1 MVAESYMLR
10 ALKSR
15 RCFVQIGGGKKAPP
29 TGHWTPYIRSNFRRR
44 RLLSTPA
51 VYANP
56 QILVALA
63 YKHGSNAA
71 RRKTM
76 SISRRDFV
84 KDSTLTAI
92 GTSLALSSGPF
103 AGKVLGANEKIT
115 VGVIGCGS
123 QGRWDMRDF
132 LRQPDVQIAAVCDVY
147 EANLNQARELTDG
160 KAALYKDFRKLL
172 EQKDIDAV
180 IIATPDHWHAM
191 PSIHACDAGKDVY
204 VEKPLSHTIQE
215 GRKMVEAAR
224 RNKRIVQMGTQQR
237 SGKHFQQAVDIVR
250 SGKLGKVVFAR
261 TWNYSNELPQG
272 IGNPPD
278 TDPLPGLDWDMWLG
292 PAPYVH
298 YNRNRCLGNFRWFWD
313 YAGGKLTDWGT
324 HLIDVVHWAMD
335 VDAPTTVYAAGAKYY
350 IQDNRETPDNLEVIY
365 EYPGFM
371 MNYSNRIVNGY
382 GIDGRS
388 YGIQFQGTQGTLFVD
403 RSGFEFT
410 PELQRVGDES
420 APPAEKPF
428 KGEGSPQHLPH
439 VRNFLDCVKSRQAPA
454 SEIEIGHRS
463 TTAALLGNIALKV
476 KQKITWDAKKE
487 QIVGNTEAAGLLT
500 KQYRSPWKLA

>member
-1 MVAESYMLR
+1 
-10 ALKSR
+10 
-15 RCFVQIGGGKKAPP
+15 
-29 TGHWTPYIRSNFRRR
+29 
-44 RLLSTPA
+44 
-51 VYANP
+51 
-56 QILVALA
+56 
-63 YKHGSNAA
+63 
-71 RRKTM
+71 M

-84 KDSTLTAI
+84 KDSTITAI
-92 GTSLALSSGPF
+92 GTGLALSSGPF

-123 QGRWDMRDF
+123 QGRWNMRDF

-147 EANLNQARELTDG
+147 EANLNQAREMTDG
-160 KAALYKDFRKLL
+160 KAAAYKDFRKLL

-191 PSIHACDAGKDVY
+191 PAIHACDAGKDVY

-224 RNKRIVQMGTQQR
+224 RNKRVVQMGTQQR

-250 SGKLGKVVFAR
+250 SGKLGKVVFVR
-261 TWNYSNELPQG
+261 TWNYGNELPQG

-292 PAPYVH
+292 PAPYVR

-313 YAGGKLTDWGT
+313 YAGGKITDWGT
-324 HLIDVVHWAMD
+324 HLIDVVHWALD

-350 IQDNRETPDNLEVIY
+350 IQDNRETPDNLEVTY

-382 GIDGRS
+382 GIDGHS

-476 KQKITWDAKKE
+476 KQKINWDGKKE
-487 QIVGNTEAAGLLT
+487 QIVGNTEAATLLT

>member
-1 MVAESYMLR
+1 
-10 ALKSR
+10 
-15 RCFVQIGGGKKAPP
+15 
-29 TGHWTPYIRSNFRRR
+29 
-44 RLLSTPA
+44 
-51 VYANP
+51 
-56 QILVALA
+56 
-63 YKHGSNAA
+63 
-71 RRKTM
+71 M

-103 AGKVLGANEKIT
+103 AGRVLGANEKIV

-123 QGRWDMRDF
+123 QGRWNMRDF

-147 EANLNQARELTDG
+147 DANLNQALEMTDG
-160 KAALYKDFRKLL
+160 KAATYKDFRKLL
-172 EQKDIDAV
+172 ERKDIDAV
-180 IIATPDHWHAM
+180 IVATPDHWHAM
-191 PSIHACDAGKDVY
+191 PMIHACDTGKDVY

-224 RNKRIVQMGTQQR
+224 RNKRVVQMGTQQR
-237 SGKHFQQAVDIVR
+237 SGKHFQQAVELVR
-250 SGKLGKVVFAR
+250 SGKLGKVVFVR
-261 TWNYSNELPQG
+261 TWNYNNELPQG

-335 VDAPTTVYAAGAKYY
+335 VDAPTTVYAAGSKYY
-350 IQDNRETPDNLEVIY
+350 IQDNRETPDNLEVTY

-382 GIDGRS
+382 GIDGHS

-403 RSGFEFT
+403 RAGYEFT

-420 APPAEKPF
+420 APPAEKAF
-428 KGEGSPQHLPH
+428 KAEGSPQHLPH

-454 SEIEIGHRS
+454 SEVEIGHRS
-463 TTAALLGNIALKV
+463 TSAALLGNIALKV
-476 KQKITWDAKKE
+476 KQKISWDAKKE
-487 QIVGNTEAAGLLT
+487 QILGNTEAATLLT

>member
-1 MVAESYMLR
+1 
-10 ALKSR
+10 
-15 RCFVQIGGGKKAPP
+15 
-29 TGHWTPYIRSNFRRR
+29 
-44 RLLSTPA
+44 
-51 VYANP
+51 
-56 QILVALA
+56 
-63 YKHGSNAA
+63 
-71 RRKTM
+71 M

-84 KDSTLTAI
+84 KDSTITAI
-92 GTSLALSSGPF
+92 GTGLALSSGPF

-123 QGRWDMRDF
+123 QGRWNMRDF

-147 EANLNQARELTDG
+147 EANLNQAREMTDG
-160 KAALYKDFRKLL
+160 KAAAYKDFRKLL

-191 PSIHACDAGKDVY
+191 PAIHACDAGKDVY

-224 RNKRIVQMGTQQR
+224 RNKRVVQMGTQQR

-250 SGKLGKVVFAR
+250 SGKLGKVVFVR
-261 TWNYSNELPQG
+261 TWNYGNELPQG

-292 PAPYVH
+292 PAPYVR

-313 YAGGKLTDWGT
+313 YAGGKITDWGT
-324 HLIDVVHWAMD
+324 HLIDVVHWALD
-335 VDAPTTVYAAGAKYY
+335 VDAPATVYAAGAKYY
-350 IQDNRETPDNLEVIY
+350 IQDNRETPDNLEVTY

-382 GIDGRS
+382 GIDGHS

-476 KQKITWDAKKE
+476 KQKINWDGKKE
-487 QIVGNTEAAGLLT
+487 QIVGNTEAATLLT

>member
-1 MVAESYMLR
+1 
-10 ALKSR
+10 
-15 RCFVQIGGGKKAPP
+15 
-29 TGHWTPYIRSNFRRR
+29 
-44 RLLSTPA
+44 
-51 VYANP
+51 
-56 QILVALA
+56 
-63 YKHGSNAA
+63 
-71 RRKTM
+71 M

-84 KDSTLTAI
+84 KDSTITAI
-92 GTSLALSSGPF
+92 GTGLALSAGPL
-103 AGKVLGANEKIT
+103 ARNALGANEKIV

-123 QGRWDMRDF
+123 QGRWNMRDF

-147 EANLNQARELTDG
+147 EANLNQALEMTDG
-160 KAALYKDFRKLL
+160 KAATYKDFRKLL
-172 EQKDIDAV
+172 ERKDIDAV
-180 IIATPDHWHAM
+180 IVATPDHWHAM
-191 PSIHACDAGKDVY
+191 PTIHACDAGKDVY

-237 SGKHFQQAVDIVR
+237 SGKHFQQAVEVVR
-250 SGKLGKVVFAR
+250 SGKLGKVTFVR
-261 TWNYSNELPQG
+261 TWNYNNELPQG

-298 YNRNRCLGNFRWFWD
+298 YNRNRCIGNFRWFWD

-324 HLIDVVHWAMD
+324 HLIDVVHWAMN
-335 VDAPTTVYAAGAKYY
+335 VDAPTTAFAVGSKYY
-350 IQDNRETPDNLEVIY
+350 IQDNRETPDNLEVLY
-365 EYPGFM
+365 EYPGFL

-382 GIDGRS
+382 GIDGHS

-403 RSGFEFT
+403 RAGFEFT

-420 APPAEKPF
+420 APPTEEAYKA
-428 KGEGSPQHLPH
+428 KGSPQHLPH

-463 TTAALLGNIALKV
+463 TTASLLGNIALKV

-487 QIVGNTEAAGLLT
+487 QIVGNTEAASLLT

>member
-1 MVAESYMLR
+1 
-10 ALKSR
+10 
-15 RCFVQIGGGKKAPP
+15 
-29 TGHWTPYIRSNFRRR
+29 
-44 RLLSTPA
+44 
-51 VYANP
+51 
-56 QILVALA
+56 
-63 YKHGSNAA
+63 
-71 RRKTM
+71 M

-92 GTSLALSSGPF
+92 GTSLALSTGPL
-103 AGKVLGANEKIT
+103 AKNVLGANDKIV

-132 LRQPDVQIAAVCDVY
+132 LRQPDVQIAGVCDVY
-147 EANLNQARELTDG
+147 DANLNEAREMTDG
-160 KAALYKDFRKLL
+160 KAATYKDFRKLL
-172 EQKDIDAV
+172 ERKDVDAV

-191 PSIHACDAGKDVY
+191 PTIHACDAGKDVY

-215 GRKMVEAAR
+215 GRKMVDAAR

-237 SGKHFQQAVDIVR
+237 SGQHFQKAVDIVR
-250 SGKLGKVVFAR
+250 SGKLGKVVFVR

-292 PAPYVH
+292 PAPYVR

-313 YAGGKLTDWGT
+313 YAGGKITDWGT

-335 VDAPTTVYAAGAKYY
+335 VEAPNTVYAAGGKYY
-350 IQDNRETPDNLEVIY
+350 IQDNRETPDNLEVTF

-371 MNYSNRIVNGY
+371 MNYSNRIVNNY
-382 GIDGRS
+382 GIDGHS
-388 YGIQFQGTQGTLFVD
+388 YGIQFQGTLGTLFVD
-403 RSGFEFT
+403 RAGFEFT

-454 SEIEIGHRS
+454 SEVEIGHRS
-463 TTAALLGNIALKV
+463 TTAALLGNISLKV
-476 KQKITWDAKKE
+476 KQKVVWDAKKE
-487 QIVGNTEAAGLLT
+487 QIVGNAEADALLT
-500 KQYRSPWKLA
+500 KQYRSPWKIA

>member
-1 MVAESYMLR
+1 MSM
-10 ALKSR
+10 S
-15 RCFVQIGGGKKAPP
+15 
-29 TGHWTPYIRSNFRRR
+29 
-44 RLLSTPA
+44 
-51 VYANP
+51 
-56 QILVALA
+56 
-63 YKHGSNAA
+63 
-71 RRKTM
+71 M

-92 GTSLALSSGPF
+92 GTTLALSTGPL
-103 AGKVLGANEKIT
+103 AKNVLGANDKIV

-147 EANLNQARELTDG
+147 EANLNEAREMTDG
-160 KAALYKDFRKLL
+160 KAATYKDFRKLL
-172 EQKDIDAV
+172 ERKDIDAV
-180 IIATPDHWHAM
+180 IVATPDHWHAM
-191 PSIHACDAGKDVY
+191 PTIHACDAGKDVY

-215 GRKMVEAAR
+215 GRKMVDAAR

-237 SGKHFQQAVDIVR
+237 SGQHFQKAVDIIR
-250 SGKLGKVVFAR
+250 SGKLGKVAFVR

-292 PAPYVH
+292 PAPYVR

-313 YAGGKLTDWGT
+313 YAGGKITDWGT

-335 VDAPTTVYAAGAKYY
+335 VDAPNTVYAAGGKYY
-350 IQDNRETPDNLEVIY
+350 IQDNRETPDNLEVTY

-371 MNYSNRIVNGY
+371 MNYSNRIVNNY

-403 RSGFEFT
+403 RAGFEFT

-454 SEIEIGHRS
+454 SEVEIGHRS
-463 TTAALLGNIALKV
+463 TTASLLGNISLKV
-476 KQKITWDAKKE
+476 KQKLVWDAKKE
-487 QIVGNTEAAGLLT
+487 QIVGNAEADTLLT

>member
-1 MVAESYMLR
+1 
-10 ALKSR
+10 
-15 RCFVQIGGGKKAPP
+15 
-29 TGHWTPYIRSNFRRR
+29 
-44 RLLSTPA
+44 
-51 VYANP
+51 
-56 QILVALA
+56 
-63 YKHGSNAA
+63 
-71 RRKTM
+71 M

-103 AGKVLGANEKIT
+103 AGKVFGANDKIV

-123 QGRWDMRDF
+123 QGRWNMRDF

-147 EANLNQARELTDG
+147 EANLNQAREMTDG
-160 KAALYKDFRKLL
+160 KAAAYKDFRKLL

-191 PSIHACDAGKDVY
+191 PAIHACDAGKDVY

-215 GRKMVEAAR
+215 GRKMVEAGR
-224 RNKRIVQMGTQQR
+224 RNKRVVQMGTQQR

-250 SGKLGKVVFAR
+250 SGKLGKVVFVR
-261 TWNYSNELPQG
+261 TWNYGNELPQG

-292 PAPYVH
+292 PAPYVR

-313 YAGGKLTDWGT
+313 YAGGKITDWGT
-324 HLIDVVHWAMD
+324 HLIDVVHWALD

-350 IQDNRETPDNLEVIY
+350 IQDNRETPDNLEVTY

-382 GIDGRS
+382 GIDGHS

-476 KQKITWDAKKE
+476 KQKITWDGKKE
-487 QIVGNTEAAGLLT
+487 QIVGNTEAATLLT

>member
-1 MVAESYMLR
+1 
-10 ALKSR
+10 
-15 RCFVQIGGGKKAPP
+15 
-29 TGHWTPYIRSNFRRR
+29 
-44 RLLSTPA
+44 
-51 VYANP
+51 
-56 QILVALA
+56 
-63 YKHGSNAA
+63 
-71 RRKTM
+71 M
-76 SISRRDFV
+76 SITRRDFV
-84 KDSTLTAI
+84 KDSTITAI
-92 GTSLALSSGPF
+92 GTGLALSTGPL

-123 QGRWDMRDF
+123 QGRWNMRDF
-132 LRQPDVQIAAVCDVY
+132 LRQPDVQIAAVCDVFDT
-147 EANLNQARELTDG
+147 NLNEAREMTDG
-160 KAALYKDFRKLL
+160 KAATYKDFRKLL
-172 EQKDIDAV
+172 ERKDIDAV

-191 PSIHACDAGKDVY
+191 PTIHACDAGKDVY

-237 SGKHFQQAVDIVR
+237 SGKHFQQAVEVVR
-250 SGKLGKVVFAR
+250 SGKLGKVVFVR
-261 TWNYSNELPQG
+261 TWNYGNELPQG

-335 VDAPTTVYAAGAKYY
+335 VEAPTTVFAAGSKYY
-350 IQDNRETPDNLEVIY
+350 IQDNRETPDNLEVTY

-371 MNYSNRIVNGY
+371 MNYSNRILNGY
-382 GIDGRS
+382 GIDGHP
-388 YGIQFQGTQGTLFVD
+388 YGIQFHGTQGTLFVD
-403 RSGFEFT
+403 RAGFEFT

-420 APPAEKPF
+420 APPTEKPF
-428 KGEGSPQHLPH
+428 KGEGSAQHLPH
-439 VRNFLDCVKSRQAPA
+439 VRNFVDCVKSRQAPA

-476 KQKITWDAKKE
+476 KQKIVWDATKE
-487 QIVGNTEAAGLLT
+487 QILGNTEAATLLT

>member
-1 MVAESYMLR
+1 
-10 ALKSR
+10 
-15 RCFVQIGGGKKAPP
+15 
-29 TGHWTPYIRSNFRRR
+29 
-44 RLLSTPA
+44 
-51 VYANP
+51 
-56 QILVALA
+56 
-63 YKHGSNAA
+63 
-71 RRKTM
+71 M
-76 SISRRDFV
+76 SITRRDFV

-92 GTSLALSSGPF
+92 GTSLALSTGPL
-103 AGKVLGANEKIT
+103 AKKVLGANDKIV

-123 QGRWDMRDF
+123 QGRWNMRDF

-147 EANLNQARELTDG
+147 EANLNEAREMTDG
-160 KAALYKDFRKLL
+160 KAATFKDFRKLL
-172 EQKDIDAV
+172 ERKDLDAV

-191 PSIHACDAGKDVY
+191 PAIYACDAGKDVY

-215 GRKMVEAAR
+215 GRKMVDAAR
-224 RNKRIVQMGTQQR
+224 RNKRVVQMGTQQR
-237 SGKHFQQAVDIVR
+237 SGQHFQKAVEIVR
-250 SGKLGKVVFAR
+250 SGKLGKVVFVR

-313 YAGGKLTDWGT
+313 YAGGKITDWGT

-335 VDAPTTVYAAGAKYY
+335 VDAPNTVYAAGGKYC
-350 IQDNRETPDNLEVIY
+350 IPDNRETPDNLEVTY

-403 RSGFEFT
+403 RAGFEFT

-463 TTAALLGNIALKV
+463 TTASLLGNISLKV
-476 KQKITWDAKKE
+476 KQKIVWDAKKE
-487 QIVGNTEAAGLLT
+487 QIVGNADAEAFLT

>member
-1 MVAESYMLR
+1 
-10 ALKSR
+10 
-15 RCFVQIGGGKKAPP
+15 
-29 TGHWTPYIRSNFRRR
+29 
-44 RLLSTPA
+44 
-51 VYANP
+51 
-56 QILVALA
+56 
-63 YKHGSNAA
+63 
-71 RRKTM
+71 M
-76 SISRRDFV
+76 SITRRDFV

-92 GTSLALSSGPF
+92 GTGIALSSGPF
-103 AGKVLGANEKIT
+103 AGKVLGANEKIV

-123 QGRWDMRDF
+123 QGRWNMRDF

-147 EANLNQARELTDG
+147 ETNLNEAREMTDG
-160 KAALYKDFRKLL
+160 KAATFKDFRKLL
-172 EQKDIDAV
+172 ERKDIDAV
-180 IIATPDHWHAM
+180 IVATPDHWHAM
-191 PSIHACDAGKDVY
+191 PTIQACDAGKDVY
-204 VEKPLSHTIQE
+204 CEKPLSHTIQE

-237 SGKHFQQAVDIVR
+237 SGKHFQQAVEVVR
-250 SGKLGKVVFAR
+250 SGKLGKVIFVR

-292 PAPYVH
+292 PAPYVR

-313 YAGGKLTDWGT
+313 YAGGKITDWGT

-335 VDAPTTVYAAGAKYY
+335 VDAPTTVFAAGGKYC
-350 IQDNRETPDNLEVIY
+350 IPDNRETPDNLEVTY

-403 RSGFEFT
+403 RSGYEFT

-420 APPAEKPF
+420 APPAEKAF
-428 KGEGSPQHLPH
+428 KGEGSPQHFPH

-476 KQKITWDAKKE
+476 KQKIVWDAKKE
-487 QIVGNTEAAGLLT
+487 QIVGNPEAATLLT

>member
-1 MVAESYMLR
+1 
-10 ALKSR
+10 
-15 RCFVQIGGGKKAPP
+15 
-29 TGHWTPYIRSNFRRR
+29 
-44 RLLSTPA
+44 
-51 VYANP
+51 
-56 QILVALA
+56 
-63 YKHGSNAA
+63 
-71 RRKTM
+71 M

-84 KDSTLTAI
+84 KDSTITAI
-92 GTSLALSSGPF
+92 GTGLALSSGPF

-123 QGRWDMRDF
+123 QGRWNMRDF

-147 EANLNQARELTDG
+147 EANLNQAREMTDG
-160 KAALYKDFRKLL
+160 KAAAYKDFRKLL

-191 PSIHACDAGKDVY
+191 PAIHACDAGKDVY

-224 RNKRIVQMGTQQR
+224 RNKRVVQMGTQQR

-250 SGKLGKVVFAR
+250 SGKLGKVVFVR
-261 TWNYSNELPQG
+261 TWNYGNELPQG

-292 PAPYVH
+292 PAPYVR

-313 YAGGKLTDWGT
+313 YAGGKITDWGT
-324 HLIDVVHWAMD
+324 HLIDVVHWALD
-335 VDAPTTVYAAGAKYY
+335 VDAPATVYAAGAKYY
-350 IQDNRETPDNLEVIY
+350 IQDNRETPDNLEVTY

-382 GIDGRS
+382 GIDGHS

-476 KQKITWDAKKE
+476 KQKINWDGKKE
-487 QIVGNTEAAGLLT
+487 QIVGNSEAATLLT

>member
-1 MVAESYMLR
+1 
-10 ALKSR
+10 
-15 RCFVQIGGGKKAPP
+15 
-29 TGHWTPYIRSNFRRR
+29 
-44 RLLSTPA
+44 
-51 VYANP
+51 
-56 QILVALA
+56 
-63 YKHGSNAA
+63 
-71 RRKTM
+71 M

-92 GTSLALSSGPF
+92 GTTLALSTGPL
-103 AGKVLGANEKIT
+103 AKNVLGANDKIV

-132 LRQPDVQIAAVCDVY
+132 LRQPDVQIGAVCDVY
-147 EANLNQARELTDG
+147 DANLNEAREMTDG
-160 KAALYKDFRKLL
+160 KAAIYKDFRKLL
-172 EQKDIDAV
+172 ERKDVDAV

-191 PSIHACDAGKDVY
+191 PTIYACDAGKDVY
-204 VEKPLSHTIQE
+204 VEKPLSHTVQE
-215 GRKMVEAAR
+215 GRKMVDAAR

-237 SGKHFQQAVDIVR
+237 SGQHFQKAVDIVR
-250 SGKLGKVVFAR
+250 SGKLGKVLFVR

-278 TDPLPGLDWDMWLG
+278 TEPLPGLDWDMWLG
-292 PAPYVH
+292 PAPYVR

-313 YAGGKLTDWGT
+313 YAGGKITDWGT
-324 HLIDVVHWAMD
+324 HLIDVVHWAMGI
-335 VDAPTTVYAAGAKYY
+335 DAPNTVYAAGGKYY
-350 IQDNRETPDNLEVIY
+350 IQDNRETPDNLEVTY

-371 MNYSNRIVNGY
+371 MNYSNRIVNNY

-403 RSGFEFT
+403 RGGFEFT

-420 APPAEKPF
+420 APPAEKPS

-454 SEIEIGHRS
+454 SEVEIGHRS
-463 TTAALLGNIALKV
+463 TTAALLGNISLKV
-476 KQKITWDAKKE
+476 KQKIAWDAEKE
-487 QIVGNTEAAGLLT
+487 QIVGNAEADTLLT
-500 KQYRSPWKLA
+500 KQYRSPWKIA

>member
-1 MVAESYMLR
+1 
-10 ALKSR
+10 
-15 RCFVQIGGGKKAPP
+15 
-29 TGHWTPYIRSNFRRR
+29 
-44 RLLSTPA
+44 
-51 VYANP
+51 
-56 QILVALA
+56 
-63 YKHGSNAA
+63 
-71 RRKTM
+71 M

-84 KDSTLTAI
+84 KDSTITAI
-92 GTSLALSSGPF
+92 GTGLALSSGPF

-123 QGRWDMRDF
+123 QGRWNMRDF

-147 EANLNQARELTDG
+147 EANLNQAREMTDG
-160 KAALYKDFRKLL
+160 KAAAYKDFRKLL

-191 PSIHACDAGKDVY
+191 PAIHACDAGKDVY

-250 SGKLGKVVFAR
+250 SGKLGKVVFVR
-261 TWNYSNELPQG
+261 TWNYGNELPQG

-292 PAPYVH
+292 PAPYVR

-313 YAGGKLTDWGT
+313 YAGGKITDWGT
-324 HLIDVVHWAMD
+324 HLIDVVHWALD

-350 IQDNRETPDNLEVIY
+350 IQDNRETPDNLEVTY

-382 GIDGRS
+382 GIDGHS

-410 PELQRVGDES
+410 PELQRIGDES

-476 KQKITWDAKKE
+476 KQKINWDGKKE
-487 QIVGNTEAAGLLT
+487 QIVGNTEAATLLT